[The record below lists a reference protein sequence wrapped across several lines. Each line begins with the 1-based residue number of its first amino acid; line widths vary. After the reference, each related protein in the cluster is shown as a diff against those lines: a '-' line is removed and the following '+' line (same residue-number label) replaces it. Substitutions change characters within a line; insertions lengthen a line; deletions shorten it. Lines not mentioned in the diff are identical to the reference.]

1 MAGGCYE
8 AAFTLIVDHLAELN
22 AAGHRQAIARW
33 LLALPDEFVGEDLRR
48 TVDHCAALLFV
59 VRPEWMEW
67 WRRADAL
74 VGDDRPELRS
84 RVDLLGSL
92 RWAGQGCL
100 ERFEAQVTVARAHRP
115 SGTSEPWDEMIDAWR
130 ARVLALH
137 GDVDRALEVA
147 RDLYQR
153 HRVLFRELPA
163 HGLLASLLHVAGEPG
178 GEALVLDSI
187 SAWRA
192 QGEPDVTGMAD
203 VLTAGSAIALAR
215 GDLEEA
221 ELLAA
226 GAVDITSERP
236 THLLGVNAEVAL
248 AEVEAALGRRHA
260 ATARLA
266 DLRVRMEVSAADPAL
281 LAVIDRARSGIGSV
295 DGAPVDAPTH
305 TASPVE
311 HLTERELMI
320 LRHLASHRS
329 FPEIGRE
336 LFISRHT
343 VKTHVSRVYRK
354 LGVTGRSDAVRAAIR
369 LGLLPERGH
378 AADTVLAATGSG
390 GR

>member
-1 MAGGCYE
+1 M
-8 AAFTLIVDHLAELN
+8 
-22 AAGHRQAIARW
+22 
-33 LLALPDEFVGEDLRR
+33 
-48 TVDHCAALLFV
+48 
-59 VRPEWMEW
+59 
-67 WRRADAL
+67 
-74 VGDDRPELRS
+74 
-84 RVDLLGSL
+84 
-92 RWAGQGCL
+92 
-100 ERFEAQVTVARAHRP
+100 
-115 SGTSEPWDEMIDAWR
+115 
-130 ARVLALH
+130 
-137 GDVDRALEVA
+137 
-147 RDLYQR
+147 
-153 HRVLFRELPA
+153 
-163 HGLLASLLHVAGEPG
+163 
-178 GEALVLDSI
+178 LDSI

-260 ATARLA
+260 ASARLA
-266 DLRVRMEVSAADPAL
+266 DLRVRMEGSAADPAL
-281 LAVIDRARSGIGSV
+281 LAVIDRARSGIGSA

-305 TASPVE
+305 TVSPVE

-343 VKTHVSRVYRK
+343 VKTHVSRFIASSV
-354 LGVTGRSDAVRAAIR
+354 
-369 LGLLPERGH
+369 
-378 AADTVLAATGSG
+378 
-390 GR
+390 